1 MKRLL
6 LPILILLS
14 LPLIFQST
22 PTEILKLKIFDTFVT
37 TPEPSGNFVIL
48 NITEE
53 DIANEGGWPFP
64 RRTLAQ
70 IQVDLI
76 NSGAMGVGWVI
87 GFPQADRM
95 GGDETFAQTLGYAP
109 SVLAMFE
116 NPNGKY
122 PKTTGTV
129 IKGND
134 VGGMFTP
141 GVIQN
146 IDILQN
152 KANQG
157 IASAPVDIDNLVR
170 RIPLL
175 LKTPDGY
182 VSSFGTEVLK
192 VLTGA
197 KTYIITTN
205 DNGIQEISVRGI
217 LPVKTDSLG
226 RKWISWVNT
235 PQTNLKEMDVAGK
248 FVFVGVTA
256 PGIMP
261 QVATPSGLL
270 EPHKIQAALSES
282 ILLENSPF
290 IPDFALALEILIFT
304 IFVSLTWLVI
314 NYLGITKG
322 VSLAVILLF
331 TTSLTGAY
339 SIQKG
344 YLIDFSWTFVSQFI
358 TGAIAFYL
366 NFRKQFKLR
375 QQIKKQFEHYLDP
388 RQVKKLQDNPGSLV
402 LGGERRYC
410 TFLFTDVRGFTAMS
424 EKLEPEEVTK
434 IMNKALTIQAD
445 AVKEYG
451 GMVDKYI
458 GDAMMA
464 IFNAPIDLPN
474 HETAAV
480 LCAKEIQENIKKA
493 DIDVEIGVGVNTG
506 YAVIGN
512 MGSNTRFDYT
522 AIGDAVNLAARL
534 ESSTKEVGEDIVI
547 GYDTINAKDFSDQI
561 ILKKLN
567 RIKVK
572 GKEKSINI
580 YTIL

>member
-1 MKRLL
+1 M
-6 LPILILLS
+6 
-14 LPLIFQST
+14 
-22 PTEILKLKIFDTFVT
+22 
-37 TPEPSGNFVIL
+37 
-48 NITEE
+48 
-53 DIANEGGWPFP
+53 
-64 RRTLAQ
+64 
-70 IQVDLI
+70 
-76 NSGAMGVGWVI
+76 
-87 GFPQADRM
+87 
-95 GGDETFAQTLGYAP
+95 
-109 SVLAMFE
+109 
-116 NPNGKY
+116 
-122 PKTTGTV
+122 
-129 IKGND
+129 
-134 VGGMFTP
+134 
-141 GVIQN
+141 
-146 IDILQN
+146 
-152 KANQG
+152 
-157 IASAPVDIDNLVR
+157 
-170 RIPLL
+170 
-175 LKTPDGY
+175 
-182 VSSFGTEVLK
+182 
-192 VLTGA
+192 
-197 KTYIITTN
+197 
-205 DNGIQEISVRGI
+205 
-217 LPVKTDSLG
+217 
-226 RKWISWVNT
+226 
-235 PQTNLKEMDVAGK
+235 
-248 FVFVGVTA
+248 
-256 PGIMP
+256 
-261 QVATPSGLL
+261 
-270 EPHKIQAALSES
+270 
-282 ILLENSPF
+282 
-290 IPDFALALEILIFT
+290 
-304 IFVSLTWLVI
+304 
-314 NYLGITKG
+314 
-322 VSLAVILLF
+322 
-331 TTSLTGAY
+331 
-339 SIQKG
+339 
-344 YLIDFSWTFVSQFI
+344 
-358 TGAIAFYL
+358 
-366 NFRKQFKLR
+366 R

-561 ILKKLN
+561 ILKELN
-567 RIKVK
+567 SIKVK